1 MESYQ
6 ANNPSEQPDVVI
18 DILDDDSDDDKCCVC
33 CVCFMKSLTDWLAP
47 PPYASLCACG
57 KFRCC
62 EASNPN
68 QHTFVVQLRFV
79 GLWIGCMCLIWL
91 SMLLRTMI

>member
-18 DILDDDSDDDKCCVC
+18 DIPDDEQDDKCCVC
-33 CVCFMKSLTDWLAP
+33 FMKRLTDWLAP

-68 QHTFVVQLRFV
+68 QHTFIVQLRFV

-91 SMLLRTMI
+91 SMLLRTII

>member
-6 ANNPSEQPDVVI
+6 NDNLTEDENTDVII
-18 DILDDDSDDDKCCVC
+18 DIPDDDPDDEMCCVR
-33 CVCFMKSLTDWLAP
+33 FMKRITDWLAP

-57 KFRCC
+57 KIRCC

-68 QHTFVVQLRFV
+68 QHTCIVQLRFV